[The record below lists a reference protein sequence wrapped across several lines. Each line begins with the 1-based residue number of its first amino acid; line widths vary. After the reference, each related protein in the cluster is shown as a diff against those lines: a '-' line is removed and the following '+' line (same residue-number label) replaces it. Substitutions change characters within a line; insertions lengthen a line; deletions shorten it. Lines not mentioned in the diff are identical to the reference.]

1 MTNNRMSDTIG
12 RLRWVIPEGYIPPS
26 SHGPAPEF
34 TSHEAFCVL
43 NTNFEDAHIKVTIF
57 YADREPV
64 GPYCLTVPARRTRHF
79 RFNNLENPASI
90 PEGTSYSSLIE
101 SDVPVVVQHTRLD
114 SRQSKNALLSTIAYP
129 CAD

>member
-1 MTNNRMSDTIG
+1 MNNIMDDIIG
-12 RLRWVIPEGYIPPS
+12 RPRWVIPEGYIPPS

-34 TSHEAFCVL
+34 TSHEAFCIL
-43 NTNFEDAHIKVTIF
+43 NTNFEDAHLKVITIF

-64 GPYCLTVPARRTRHF
+64 GPYCLSVPARRTRHF
-79 RFNNLENPASI
+79 RFNNLDNPAPI

-101 SDVPVVVQHTRLD
+101 SDVPIVVQHTRLD